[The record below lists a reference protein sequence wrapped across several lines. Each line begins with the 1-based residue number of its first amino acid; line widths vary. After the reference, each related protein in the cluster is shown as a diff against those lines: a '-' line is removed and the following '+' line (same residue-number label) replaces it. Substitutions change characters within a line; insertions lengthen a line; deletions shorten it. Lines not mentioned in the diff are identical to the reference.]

1 MNVIKGEALSLNKFL
16 QEYDFT
22 IPSYQRPYSWTQ
34 NETSELFDDLYA
46 FWSSNPDDND
56 QYFLGSIVLDTSD
69 QDNKKL
75 AKVIDGQQ
83 RLTTLTI
90 LFSVIAS
97 KFPVNTP
104 DRNTADFFINAPSQG
119 FEGGHARLSIRPKDN
134 NFFRKYIH
142 AADIDALLALNADA
156 QDTDAKKNIILN
168 ARLLRER
175 IRNEIVSQG
184 QNIMDFLK
192 FVVEKCSIVAIS
204 SPAHDTA
211 FRVFSVINNRGMDL
225 TPTDILKAE
234 ITGQINDFEE
244 QEQYTN
250 TWDETEN
257 NVTRPKFQNLF
268 SAIRMIY
275 VKAKARKSLLDEFK
289 ASVLPNI
296 TDNTAKKFIDDVLVP
311 YSKAYIFLTRNT
323 SHNEH
328 LKWLNTFEN
337 SDWLPLAMKYYVM
350 HENDP
355 DALGEF
361 FRKLERLAAYLLV
374 GNFYGNSRIPRYSQ
388 ILSELEASN
397 GSNFPS
403 IELLEEE
410 KQYFIRCLDSEV
422 FHMSRPRQTYIIL
435 RLDSFVAAS
444 TGASYDHSYLTIE
457 HVLPQTVNEN
467 TYWSEKWPDEDERAK
482 WLHKL
487 GNLIPL
493 EGCINSSASNR
504 DFTTKK
510 DTYFFKKGATS
521 YALASQIAACTEW
534 TPEIVS
540 ERQRNILETFR
551 KNWDL

>member
-1 MNVIKGEALSLNKFL
+1 MDVIKGEALPLNKFL

-34 NETSELFDDLYA
+34 NETSELFDDLYT
-46 FWSSNPDDND
+46 FWSSNQANNE
-56 QYFLGSIVLDTSD
+56 QYFLGSIVLDTSEGG
-69 QDNKKL
+69 KL

-97 KFPVNTP
+97 EFPVNTP

-168 ARLLRER
+168 AGLLRER
-175 IRNEIVSQG
+175 IRENFVSQG
-184 QNIMDFLK
+184 QNIMMDFLEC
-192 FVVEKCSIVAIS
+192 VVEKCSIVAIS
-204 SPAHDTA
+204 TPAHDTA
-211 FRVFSVINNRGMDL
+211 FRVFSVLNSRGMDL
-225 TPTDILKAE
+225 MPTDILKAE
-234 ITGQINDFEE
+234 ITGQIIDHDE
-244 QEQYTN
+244 QEQYTEI
-250 TWDETEN
+250 WDNTEN
-257 NVTRPKFQNLF
+257 NITRPEFQNLF

-296 TDNTAKKFIDDVLVP
+296 TDNSAKKFIDDVLVP
-311 YSKAYIFLTRNT
+311 YSDAYIFLKSNT
-323 SHNEH
+323 SHNAY
-328 LKWLNTFEN
+328 LKWLNTLEN
-337 SDWLPLAMKYYVM
+337 SDWLPPAMKYYVM
-350 HENDP
+350 HKDSP
-355 DALGEF
+355 DSLGEF
-361 FRKLERLAAYLLV
+361 FRKLERLAAYMMV
-374 GNFYGNSRIPRYSQ
+374 TAFDVNHRIARYSQ

-397 GSNFPS
+397 GADFPS
-403 IELLEEE
+403 VELSDAE
-410 KQYFIRCLDSEV
+410 KQHFIARLDSDV
-422 FHMSRPRQTYIIL
+422 YHMTSPRRTYIIL

-467 TYWSEKWPDEDERAK
+467 TYWSEKWPDEAERAK

-493 EGCINSSASNR
+493 EGRKNTSASNY
-504 DFTTKK
+504 DFTAKK
-510 DTYFFKKGATS
+510 NVYFFRKGVTS

-534 TPEIVS
+534 TPEIVA

>member
-1 MNVIKGEALSLNKFL
+1 MDVIKGEALSLDKFL

-34 NETSELFDDLYA
+34 NETSELFDDLYT
-46 FWSSNPDDND
+46 FWSSNQANNE
-56 QYFLGSIVLDTSD
+56 QYFLGSIVLDTSEGG
-69 QDNKKL
+69 KL

-97 KFPVNTP
+97 EFPVNTP

-168 ARLLRER
+168 AGLLRER
-175 IRNEIVSQG
+175 IRENFVSQG
-184 QNIMDFLK
+184 QNIMMDFLEC
-192 FVVEKCSIVAIS
+192 VVEKCSIVAIS
-204 SPAHDTA
+204 TPAHDTA
-211 FRVFSVINNRGMDL
+211 FRVFSVLNSRGMDL
-225 TPTDILKAE
+225 MPTDILKAE
-234 ITGQINDFEE
+234 ITGQIIDHDE
-244 QEQYTN
+244 QEQYTEI
-250 TWDETEN
+250 WDNTEN
-257 NVTRPKFQNLF
+257 NITRPEFQNLF

-296 TDNTAKKFIDDVLVP
+296 TDNSAKKFIDDVLVP
-311 YSKAYIFLTRNT
+311 YSDAYIFLKSNT
-323 SHNEH
+323 SHNAY
-328 LKWLNTFEN
+328 LKWLNTLEN
-337 SDWLPLAMKYYVM
+337 SDWLPPAMKYYVM
-350 HENDP
+350 HKDSP
-355 DALGEF
+355 DSLGEF
-361 FRKLERLAAYLLV
+361 FRKLERLAAYMMV
-374 GNFYGNSRIPRYSQ
+374 TAFDVNHRIARYSQ

-397 GSNFPS
+397 GADFPS
-403 IELLEEE
+403 VELSDAE
-410 KQYFIRCLDSEV
+410 KQHFIARLDSDV
-422 FHMSRPRQTYIIL
+422 YHMTSPRRTYIIL

-467 TYWSEKWPDEDERAK
+467 TYWSEKWPDEAERAK

-493 EGCINSSASNR
+493 EGRKNTSASNY
-504 DFTTKK
+504 DFTAKK
-510 DTYFFKKGATS
+510 NVYFFRKGVTS

-534 TPEIVS
+534 TPEIVA